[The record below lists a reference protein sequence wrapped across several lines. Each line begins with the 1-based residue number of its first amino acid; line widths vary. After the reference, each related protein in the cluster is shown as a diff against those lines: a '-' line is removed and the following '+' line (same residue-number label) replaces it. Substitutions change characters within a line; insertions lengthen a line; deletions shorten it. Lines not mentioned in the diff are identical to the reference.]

1 MMLVDLPI
9 CLSNVSVHVK
19 HDVILHCINL
29 DLVHGPPTVLVG
41 PNGSGKTTLLRVAMG
56 LLKPTCGQVTWNG
69 HRETQPVRR
78 AFVFQRPVMLRRTVH
93 ANISYALA
101 VAGVARSKRDE
112 RARGLL
118 ASVGLEALADRPA
131 RHLSGGERQRLSL
144 ARALAKDP
152 TVLFLNE
159 PTASLDPA
167 ATQSI
172 EQLLLAAS
180 QRGVKVVMS
189 THDLH
194 EARRLA
200 GDVVLLHRGTVIEAA
215 PAAQFFA
222 EPSTELARRFL
233 AGDLLL

>member
-1 MMLVDLPI
+1 MPSDLPI
-9 CLSNVSVHVK
+9 CLSKVSVHVK
-19 HDVILHCINL
+19 HHVLLHGINL
-29 DLVHGPPTVLVG
+29 DLTAGPPTVLVG

-56 LLKPTCGQVTWNG
+56 LLAPTGGRITWNG
-69 HRETQPVRR
+69 LETSKPMAR
-78 AFVFQRPVMLRRTVH
+78 AFMFQRPVMLRRTVH
-93 ANISYALA
+93 ANICYALA
-101 VAGVARSKRDE
+101 AAGLTRTKRAGQANE
-112 RARGLL
+112 LL
-118 ASVGLEALADRPA
+118 TSDGLENLADRPA

-152 TVLFLNE
+152 TVLFLDE

-180 QRGVKVVMS
+180 ERGVKVVMS

-200 GDVVLLHRGTVIEAA
+200 GDVVLLHRGTIIEAA
-215 PAAQFFA
+215 PAVQFFT

>member
-1 MMLVDLPI
+1 MQSDLPI
-9 CLSNVSVHVK
+9 CMSKVSVHVK
-19 HDVILHCINL
+19 HHVLLHAINL
-29 DLVHGPPTVLVG
+29 DLTPGAPTVLVG

-56 LLKPTCGQVTWNG
+56 LLSPTSGRVTWNG
-69 HRETQPVRR
+69 QDTSKPTGR
-78 AFVFQRPVMLRRTVH
+78 AFMFQRPVMLRRTVH
-93 ANISYALA
+93 ANICYALA
-101 VAGVARSKRDE
+101 AAGVHRSKRDE
-112 RARGLL
+112 RAADLL
-118 ASVGLEALADRPA
+118 ASVGLEGLADRPA

-152 TVLFLNE
+152 TVLFLDE

-180 QRGVKVVMS
+180 ERGVKVVMS

-194 EARRLA
+194 EARRIA
-200 GDVVLLHRGTVIEAA
+200 GDVVLLHRGTIIEAA
-215 PAAQFFA
+215 PAPLFFTA
-222 EPSTELARRFL
+222 PTTELARRFL

>member
-1 MMLVDLPI
+1 MSDLPI
-9 CLSNVSVHVK
+9 CLMKVSVHVK
-19 HDVILHCINL
+19 HHVLLRGIDL
-29 DLVHGPPTVLVG
+29 DLTPGPPTVLVG

-56 LLKPTCGQVTWNG
+56 LLTPTSGRITWNG
-69 HRETQPVRR
+69 QESSKPVGR
-78 AFVFQRPVMLRRTVH
+78 AFMFQRPVMLRRTVQ
-93 ANISYALA
+93 ANITYALA
-101 VAGVARSKRDE
+101 AAGHNRAKRAARADE
-112 RARGLL
+112 LL
-118 ASVGLEALADRPA
+118 ASVGLETVADRPA

-152 TVLFLNE
+152 TVLFLDE

-180 QRGVKVVMS
+180 ERGVKIVMS

-200 GDVVLLHRGTVIEAA
+200 GDVVLLHRGTIIEAA
-215 PAAQFFA
+215 AAAKFFT

>member
-1 MMLVDLPI
+1 MHI
-9 CLSNVSVHVK
+9 KHHVL
-19 HDVILHCINL
+19 LHGINL
-29 DLVHGPPTVLVG
+29 DLTPGPPTVLVG

-56 LLKPTCGQVTWNG
+56 LLTPTGGRITWNG
-69 HRETQPVRR
+69 LETSKPVAR
-78 AFVFQRPVMLRRTVH
+78 AFMFQRPVMLRRTVH
-93 ANISYALA
+93 ANVTYALA
-101 VAGVARSKRDE
+101 AASLNRAE
-112 RARGLL
+112 RAARANALL
-118 ASVGLEALADRPA
+118 ASVGLETAADRPA

-152 TVLFLNE
+152 TVLFLDE

-180 QRGVKVVMS
+180 ERGVKVVMS

-200 GDVVLLHRGTVIEAA
+200 GDVVLLHRGTIIEAA
-215 PAAQFFA
+215 PATKFFND
-222 EPSTELARRFL
+222 PGTELARRFV

>member
-1 MMLVDLPI
+1 MPSDLPI
-9 CLSNVSVHVK
+9 CLSQVSVHIK
-19 HDVILHCINL
+19 HHVLLHGINL
-29 DLVHGPPTVLVG
+29 DLTRGSPTGLVG

-56 LLKPTCGQVTWNG
+56 LLTPTSGRITWNG
-69 HRETQPVRR
+69 QEIAEPVGR
-78 AFVFQRPVMLRRTVH
+78 AFMFQRPVMLRRTVR
-93 ANISYALA
+93 ANICYALGA
-101 VAGVARSKRDE
+101 AGVPRSKRND
-112 RARGLL
+112 RASELL
-118 ASVGLEALADRPA
+118 ASVGLEGLADRPA

-152 TVLFLNE
+152 TVLFLDE

-180 QRGVKVVMS
+180 ERGVKVVMS

-200 GDVVLLHRGTVIEAA
+200 GDVVLLHRGTIIEAA
-215 PAAQFFA
+215 PAAKFFT

>member
-1 MMLVDLPI
+1 MPSDLPI
-9 CLSNVSVHVK
+9 CLSKVGVHVK
-19 HDVILHCINL
+19 HHVLLHGINL
-29 DLVHGPPTVLVG
+29 DLTPGPPTVLVG

-56 LLKPTCGQVTWNG
+56 LLTPSSGRVTWNG
-69 HRETQPVRR
+69 QEESKPVGR
-78 AFVFQRPVMLRRTVH
+78 AFMFQRPVMLRRTVH

-101 VAGVARSKRDE
+101 AAGVWRSERDY
-112 RARGLL
+112 RARELL
-118 ASVGLEALADRPA
+118 ASVGLEGLADRPA

-144 ARALAKDP
+144 ARALARDP
-152 TVLFLNE
+152 TVLFLAE

-180 QRGVKVVMS
+180 ERSVKVVMS

-200 GDVVLLHRGTVIEAA
+200 GDVVLLHRGTVIEAT
-215 PAAQFFA
+215 PAAKFFT

>member
-1 MMLVDLPI
+1 MLSDLPI
-9 CLSNVSVHVK
+9 CLSQVSVHVK
-19 HDVILHCINL
+19 HHALLHGINL
-29 DLVHGPPTVLVG
+29 ELTSGPPTVLVG

-56 LLKPTCGQVTWNG
+56 LLTPTGGRITWNG
-69 HRETQPVRR
+69 QEIAKPVRR
-78 AFVFQRPVMLRRTVH
+78 AFMFQRPVMLRRTVC
-93 ANISYALA
+93 ANICYALA
-101 VAGVARSKRDE
+101 AAGVRRSKRDE
-112 RARGLL
+112 RANELL
-118 ASVGLEALADRPA
+118 ASVGLEGLADRPA

-144 ARALAKDP
+144 ARALAKNP
-152 TVLFLNE
+152 TVLFLDE

-180 QRGVKVVMS
+180 ERGVKVVMS

-200 GDVVLLHRGTVIEAA
+200 GDVVLLHRGIIIEVDRAA
-215 PAAQFFA
+215 KFFT

>member
-1 MMLVDLPI
+1 MPSDLPI
-9 CLSNVSVHVK
+9 CLSKVSVHVK
-19 HDVILHCINL
+19 HHVLLHGINF
-29 DLVHGPPTVLVG
+29 DLAPGPPTVLVG

-56 LLKPTCGQVTWNG
+56 LLTPSSGRVTWNG
-69 HRETQPVRR
+69 KEIAKPVGR
-78 AFVFQRPVMLRRTVH
+78 AFMFQRPVMLRRTVH

-101 VAGVARSKRDE
+101 AAGVTRSERDD
-112 RARGLL
+112 RARELL
-118 ASVGLEALADRPA
+118 ASVGLEGLADRPA
-131 RHLSGGERQRLSL
+131 RHLSGGERQRVSL

-152 TVLFLNE
+152 TVLFLDE

-172 EQLLLAAS
+172 EQFLLAAS
-180 QRGVKVVMS
+180 ERGVKVVMS

-200 GDVVLLHRGTVIEAA
+200 GDVVLLHRGTIVEAT
-215 PAAQFFA
+215 PAATFFT
-222 EPSTELARRFL
+222 EPCTELARRFL

>member
-1 MMLVDLPI
+1 MASDLPI
-9 CLSNVSVHVK
+9 CLSKVSVHVK
-19 HDVILHCINL
+19 HHVLLHGINL
-29 DLVHGPPTVLVG
+29 DLTSGPPTVLVG

-56 LLKPTCGQVTWNG
+56 LLTPTNGHVTWNG
-69 HRETQPVRR
+69 QEIAKPVGR
-78 AFVFQRPVMLRRTVH
+78 AFMFQRPVMLRRTVH
-93 ANISYALA
+93 ANICYALGA
-101 VAGVARSKRDE
+101 AGVPRPKRDGLASE
-112 RARGLL
+112 LL
-118 ASVGLEALADRPA
+118 ASVGLEGLADRPA

-152 TVLFLNE
+152 TVLFLDE

-180 QRGVKVVMS
+180 ERGVKVVMS

-200 GDVVLLHRGTVIEAA
+200 GDVVLLHRGTIIEAA
-215 PAAQFFA
+215 PASKFFT